1 MLILSVLLKSH
12 QMTTVSDFF
21 LKIFP
26 LHELYSFLGRFS
38 NNHITISLD
47 IVFIIYVLFL
57 DTATRKVLADHKPIA
72 DSYSIAAIDPHWCR
86 EVKTYTGI
94 DCVQWFL
101 SASQQVSK
109 SVKKFV
115 AFTKSMPM
123 NKLTAEEELRHLL
136 ATKCF
141 YVDTNFFQEFDEAA
155 KKQAEHCNITGQYH
169 GPECKY
175 CNLKNLT
182 LIMIPNSLC
191 SMYEI

>member
-72 DSYSIAAIDPHWCR
+72 VSYSIAAIDPHWCR

-109 SVKKFV
+109 SASQQVSKEIRGIYKIDAHEQVNCRRRTSTFV
-115 AFTKSMPM
+115 SYQM
-123 NKLTAEEELRHLL
+123 LL
-136 ATKCF
+136 CG
-141 YVDTNFFQEFDEAA
+141 YQFFSR
-155 KKQAEHCNITGQYH
+155 I
-169 GPECKY
+169 
-175 CNLKNLT
+175 
-182 LIMIPNSLC
+182 
-191 SMYEI
+191 